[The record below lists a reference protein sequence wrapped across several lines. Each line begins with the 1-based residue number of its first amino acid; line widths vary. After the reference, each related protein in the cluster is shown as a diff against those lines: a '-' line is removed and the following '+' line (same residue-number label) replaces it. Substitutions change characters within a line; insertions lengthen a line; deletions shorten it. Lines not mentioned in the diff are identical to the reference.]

1 MYLSLYCSI
10 ILLTLFATSCYWRE
24 TPIVEFSSVAD
35 FFQPR
40 RAPLAADGAGGE
52 LGLEASVVLSWLRRF
67 VGKGGEIYTSDR
79 LRIVL

>member
-1 MYLSLYCSI
+1 M
-10 ILLTLFATSCYWRE
+10 ILLTLFATSCYWRD

-40 RAPLAADGAGGE
+40 ALAEIDTGP
-52 LGLEASVVLSWLRRF
+52 GLAWLKRF
-67 VGKGGEIYTSDR
+67 VGKGGEIYASDR